1 MSAHGA
7 PPGRP
12 SDGARAVDN
21 AGGDASRRLA
31 TELELREGHWVA
43 FVFVDSRR
51 TAREVLEGARE
62 AVDDGEHV
70 LELTARTPYELELFG
85 DVADFDDAASR
96 RLVWIDATAWVD
108 VAWHASA
115 PRPGAVRGAAAE
127 GSRDDW
133 RDAWVALLQRLNER
147 REAMRRSLAGAVVVA
162 APRAWKV
169 GAAQTAADLWS
180 QAFVMDAV
188 LVAPRVAFDPDRS
201 GSWAAV
207 TSTGDLGSEPTRE
220 PAGASAPSAL
230 GAPPMP
236 GSTLGSSALAFLRRG
251 LRERALAC
259 ARQIMAAQAEAGARD
274 AGAPHA
280 ALAAALVFL
289 RAEQLDEATRALDA
303 VDRLVAEGRA
313 AKIWAARAWLM
324 RGRLHAAQA
333 SDARRE
339 PAADASYCFRRAAAE
354 AQALLSSASPA
365 SPATSVEA
373 LDVWSD
379 ALMRE
384 GTLLVRLGVVDEGME
399 RLARAEAR
407 VEGALFDE
415 PSLTTLELRAL
426 ELKLA
431 LGDAHAQ
438 RGQLFDARGAYYDAL
453 QHAERAR
460 PDVETLLASSR
471 AHERLARVREADGH
485 PEIAA
490 RDYLCAAELVKRA
503 RTLLPG
509 DAPALDERLQRLRR
523 AVADAFAKPPERT
536 PPPLGRDDDKED
548 TLDGDSG
555 VSLTPPPVDV
565 HEPPTRAGE
574 P

>member
-1 MSAHGA
+1 VSAHAA

-21 AGGDASRRLA
+21 AGGDASLRLA
-31 TELELREGHWVA
+31 KELELREGHWVA

-70 LELTARTPYELELFG
+70 LELTASTPYELELFG

-108 VAWHASA
+108 VAWRPSA
-115 PRPGAVRGAAAE
+115 PWPGAVRGAAGE
-127 GSRDDW
+127 GSSDDW

-207 TSTGDLGSEPTRE
+207 TSTGDLGSEPTHE
-220 PAGASAPSAL
+220 PDGASARS
-230 GAPPMP
+230 
-236 GSTLGSSALAFLRRG
+236 
-251 LRERALAC
+251 
-259 ARQIMAAQAEAGARD
+259 
-274 AGAPHA
+274 

-303 VDRLVAEGRA
+303 AVRLVAEGRA

-324 RGRLHAAQA
+324 RGRLYAAQA

-339 PAADASYCFRRAAAE
+339 PAADASYCFRRAADE
-354 AQALLSSASPA
+354 AQALLSPA
-365 SPATSVEA
+365 SPGSRASLATSVEA

-379 ALMRE
+379 ALTRE
-384 GTLLVRLGVVDEGME
+384 GTMLVRLGVVDEGLE

-426 ELKLA
+426 EIKLA
-431 LGDAHAQ
+431 LGDARAQ

-471 AHERLARVREADGH
+471 VHERLGRVREADGH

-490 RDYLCAAELVKRA
+490 RDYLCAAELVRRA
-503 RTLLPG
+503 RALLPG

-536 PPPLGRDDDKED
+536 PPPLGPDDDKED
-548 TLDGDSG
+548 TLDGESS
-555 VSLTPPPVDV
+555 VSLTPPPVEV
-565 HEPPTRAGE
+565 HEPRTRAGE